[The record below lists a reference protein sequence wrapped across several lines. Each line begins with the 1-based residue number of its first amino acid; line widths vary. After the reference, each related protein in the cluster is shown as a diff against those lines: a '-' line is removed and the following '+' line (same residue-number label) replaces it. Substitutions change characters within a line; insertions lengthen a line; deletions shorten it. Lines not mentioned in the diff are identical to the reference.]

1 MNILA
6 FDTSTEKFSICILKN
21 NRVVLNLSKILNKT
35 YSKFLIPI
43 LKKSL
48 EKTKLDIKEINCI
61 LISLG
66 PGSFTGIR
74 IGIAAAKGL
83 GIPHK
88 INISGFNNMD
98 ILANSINDN
107 IKEKRIVTI
116 IKSKK
121 SDYYFQVFDSKKKP
135 IKEISFFS
143 INNLPSFFFKKNIVF
158 SGDLDI
164 ELIKEIKKKKGKII
178 FYKKKFSNANKL
190 INLIKENRHIKKTKS
205 LNPIY
210 VYAHYAKKN

>member
-6 FDTSTEKFSICILKN
+6 FDTSTEKFSISILKN
-21 NRVVLNLSKILNKT
+21 NKIVLNLSKILNKT
-35 YSKFLIPI
+35 YSKFLVSI

-48 EKTKLDIKEINCI
+48 EKSNLDIKKINCI

-88 INISGFNNMD
+88 ICISGYNNMYVLVNSVDKD
-98 ILANSINDN
+98 IKKKI
-107 IKEKRIVTI
+107 ITI

-121 SDYYFQVFDSKKKP
+121 NDYYFQVFSTKKKP
-135 IKEISFFS
+135 LTKTSFFS
-143 INNLPSFFFKKNIVF
+143 INNLPKFFFKKNVVF
-158 SGDLDI
+158 SGDLDVD
-164 ELIKEIKKKKGKII
+164 LIKEIKKKKSKFFIVRQH
-178 FYKKKFSNANKL
+178 FSNIKNFSNILL
-190 INLIKENRHIKKTKS
+190 IRSRFI
-205 LNPIY
+205 
-210 VYAHYAKKN
+210 

>member
-6 FDTSTEKFSICILKN
+6 FDTSTEKFSISILKN
-21 NRVVLNLSKILNKT
+21 NKIVLNLSKILNKT
-35 YSKFLIPI
+35 YSKFLVSI

-48 EKTKLDIKEINCI
+48 EKSNLDIKKINCI

-88 INISGFNNMD
+88 INISGYNNMD
-98 ILANSINDN
+98 ILVNSVDKK
-107 IKEKRIVTI
+107 IKKNVITI

-121 SDYYFQVFDSKKKP
+121 NDYYFQVFNTKKEPLTKT
-135 IKEISFFS
+135 SFFS
-143 INNLPSFFFKKNIVF
+143 IYNLPKLFFNKNVVF
-158 SGDLDI
+158 SGDLDLD
-164 ELIKEIKKKKGKII
+164 LIKEIKKRKKNE
-178 FYKKKFSNANKL
+178 FFLYKKKFSNARML
-190 INLIKENRHIKKTKS
+190 INLIKDNQYIAKKTT
-205 LNPIY
+205 LDPIY
-210 VYAHYAKKN
+210 VYNHYAIKN